1 MESGFDRRW
10 EQAYVEPEPGEE
22 EIEDMKLDEKRDHHW
37 RIIFKDNDV
46 GVENQKA
53 ILHVKRWNV

>member
-46 GVENQKA
+46 GVEKSESDSTC
-53 ILHVKRWNV
+53 